1 MLSFSVTPNPFRDVM
16 HVSFVLPQSEECYLR
31 LYSVNGTLVMDKALG
46 TLGAGSHNIEI
57 APKLAPGAYVL
68 RLSCGNALC
77 VITLFKEN

>member
-1 MLSFSVTPNPFRDVM
+1 
-16 HVSFVLPQSEECYLR
+16 
-31 LYSVNGTLVMDKALG
+31 MDKALG

-77 VITLFKEN
+77 VTTLFKEN